1 VKKLALRVVALT
13 AMLFAGHI
21 LVGQTPDTTQV
32 RALHEKALS
41 FLSTYPD
48 SLRFYRDSSHVV
60 AVQLHD
66 RMGVAESFTDLG
78 IYYWL
83 KGDYAAAIQAYDSSN
98 LVYDELKKPTK
109 KMKNLSNL
117 GMVYGRLGDFPRAI
131 QSLLESLRIS
141 EAMGAKEA
149 QAKTY
154 NSLGVAHKNQGN
166 IDEAFV
172 AYNKSLALFKEVNQ
186 PENVAGSYSN
196 IGNLY
201 MLRKDLDQG
210 LAYQVKALSI
220 FDSLK
225 NFRGIITCYNNI
237 SDIHLSKGQPEK
249 ALRYRE
255 QALDLSHNHGF
266 FSSEVVAL
274 SGIGNIYAELRDYKT
289 AEANFLKGLALASQK
304 KYRTEMVNLY
314 KGLSNCYKMMG
325 KNTEALRYH
334 ELYAAM
340 KDSLFNQQTLT
351 TISNL
356 QTSFELKKKQ
366 DAIELLK
373 RDNQIATLSRNRTI
387 IVSVALLFI
396 AFLLLVWQRSRMR
409 HHRQIH
415 AHEKKL
421 YEIEQALT
429 RAELESAKLKESELL
444 KELSYK
450 NKSLTTYALTM
461 VQKNEILEEVKES
474 IGLLLKKPE
483 HQEDHFKKLSRIVD
497 YGFTV
502 DKDWD
507 DFKLYFEEVHADFFL
522 KLKERYPDLGGA
534 DLKLCALIRLN
545 LNVKQTA
552 AILRISPDSV
562 KVARHRLRK
571 KFNLQ
576 TEDNLPDF
584 IMLL

>member
-1 VKKLALRVVALT
+1 MNKPALRALT
-13 AMLFAGHI
+13 LTAILFAGHVI
-21 LVGQTPDTTQV
+21 PGQVPDTTAV

-41 FLSTYPD
+41 FLGTYPD
-48 SLRFYRDSSHVV
+48 SLKFYRDSSYRL

-66 RMGVAESFTDLG
+66 RLGTAESLTDLG

-83 KGDYAAAIQAYDSSN
+83 KGDYAAAIQTYDSSN
-98 LVYDELKKPTK
+98 LVYDELKMPSR

-131 QSLLESLRIS
+131 QSLLESLRLS
-141 EAMGAKEA
+141 EAIGAKEV

-154 NSLGVAHKNQGN
+154 NSLGVAYKNQGN
-166 IDEAFV
+166 IDEAFTS
-172 AYNKSLALFKEVNQ
+172 YSKSLALFKEVNQ

-201 MLRKDLDQG
+201 MLRKDMDQG
-210 LAYQVKALSI
+210 LAYQMKALGI

-225 NFRGIITCYNNI
+225 NFRGIVTCYNNI
-237 SDIHLSKGQPEK
+237 SDIHLSKDQPEK
-249 ALRYRE
+249 ALQYRK
-255 QALDLSHNHGF
+255 QALELSHNHGF
-266 FSSEVVAL
+266 FASEVSAL
-274 SGIGNIYAELRDYKT
+274 LGIGNIYTALKDYKT
-289 AEANFLKGLALASQK
+289 AEANFLKALDLSSQR

-325 KNTEALRYH
+325 KNPEALHYH
-334 ELYAAM
+334 ELYAAL
-340 KDSLFNQQTLT
+340 KDSLYNQQTLT

-366 DAIELLK
+366 DSIELLK
-373 RDNQIATLSRNRTI
+373 RDNQIANLSRNRTI
-387 IVSVALLFI
+387 IVSIALLFI
-396 AFLLLVWQRSRMR
+396 AVLLLVWQRSRIR
-409 HHRQIH
+409 HQGQIH
-415 AHEKKL
+415 AHTKKL
-421 YEIEQALT
+421 YETEQALT
-429 RAELESAKLKESELL
+429 RAELESAKLKEGELL

-474 IGLLLKKPE
+474 IGVLLKKPE
-483 HQEDHFKKLSRIVD
+483 HPEDQFKKLSRIVD
-497 YGFTV
+497 YGFTI

-584 IMLL
+584 IMML